1 LNWVLPTHLVQGE
14 LPPNW
19 GKGLEVVE
27 TGLVTGIPI
36 GNMVE
41 TNIMYVGVRVSIA
54 GYETKVNSIPL
65 ELHDFGINLDM
76 ISRVSTRPNRLPYYN
91 CYVPQYQRSGSLQ

>member
-1 LNWVLPTHLVQGE
+1 VLPTYLVQGE

-27 TGLVTGIPI
+27 TRLVTRTLM

-41 TNIMYVGVRVSIA
+41 TNIMYVGVGVSPA
-54 GYETKVNSIPL
+54 QYETKVYSIPL
-65 ELHDFGINLDM
+65 ELHDKLPNKHDLVQGWGQKHEV
-76 ISRVSTRPNRLPYYN
+76 SRVSTRPNKLPY
-91 CYVPQYQRSGSLQ
+91 

>member
-1 LNWVLPTHLVQGE
+1 VLPTYLVQGE

-27 TGLVTGIPI
+27 TRLVTRTSM

-41 TNIMYVGVRVSIA
+41 TNIMYVGVGVSPTQ
-54 GYETKVNSIPL
+54 YETEVDSIPL
-65 ELHDFGINLDM
+65 ELHDFGININM
-76 ISRVSTRPNRLPYYN
+76 ISRVSTRPNKLPY
-91 CYVPQYQRSGSLQ
+91 